1 MAGALRKALRHGAC
15 CTRPDGVVIFL
26 PALSRTSCRP
36 RLHRLIE
43 RRSLVGAQGRKHTMR
58 EVVRGSLLQ
67 GDLLRAVH
75 RLGCLAVFAS
85 LGIALVGGSQ
95 PAMAQS
101 LGKAGEAG
109 PPVSAL

>member
-26 PALSRTSCRP
+26 PALARTSCGP

-43 RRSLVGAQGRKHTMR
+43 RRSLVGAEGWNHTMR
-58 EVVRGSLLQ
+58 EVVRGSLPQ
-67 GDLLRAVH
+67 GDLLRAVR
-75 RLGCLAVFAS
+75 RLGRLAVFAP
-85 LGIALVGGSQ
+85 LGIALVSGSQ

-101 LGKAGEAG
+101 PGKGG
-109 PPVSAL
+109 